1 MHHIFL
7 DGDSE
12 VALVV
17 KNLPAS
23 ARDVTD
29 MGLIPG
35 LERSPGG
42 GIGIHSSILPGES
55 ADRGAWQVAVCGVT
69 KSWETTECL
78 STHTYTLSIY
88 I

>member
-42 GIGIHSSILPGES
+42 GIGIHSNILPGES
-55 ADRGAWQVAVCGVT
+55 RGQRSLAGCSPWSHKELGND
-69 KSWETTECL
+69 
-78 STHTYTLSIY
+78 
-88 I
+88 